1 MNKRLSRIKEKIKNF
16 VNKSLKNRKD
26 ADLNAHIKDEVEYR
40 KMQENM
46 KMY

>member
-1 MNKRLSRIKEKIKNF
+1 MNKRISRIKEKIKNF
-16 VNKSLKNRKD
+16 LNKSLRNKKD

>member
-1 MNKRLSRIKEKIKNF
+1 MNKRLSAIKEKVKSFI
-16 VNKSLKNRKD
+16 NKSLKNKKD
-26 ADLNAHIKDEVEYR
+26 ANLNAHIKDEVEYR